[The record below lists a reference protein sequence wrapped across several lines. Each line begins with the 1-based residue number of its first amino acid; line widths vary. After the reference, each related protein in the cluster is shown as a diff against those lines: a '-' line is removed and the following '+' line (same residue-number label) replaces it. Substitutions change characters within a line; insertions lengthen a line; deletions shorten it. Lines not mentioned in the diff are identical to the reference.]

1 MKHHPTLS
9 FCRGLIVAALVCC
22 TLSSLVS
29 AQTANPAGGA
39 PDRPGGKAN
48 QPRKQQPE
56 AKWVMPPVDGPNL
69 HHKVFESRIAG
80 EKVSFLV
87 YLPPD
92 YEKSPGTRYPVV
104 YWLHGIGGN
113 QTGVPRLCERITQAI
128 GEGKAPAMI
137 FVFVN
142 GMVDSFYCD
151 ALNAKRPVESVI
163 TKDLIPHIDATYR
176 TAARREGRM
185 IEGFSMGG
193 FGAARLG
200 FKYPELFGSISII
213 DGALLELAV
222 IKQRHQVQFERIFA
236 GADEKF
242 TAESPSVLTEK
253 NADAI
258 RGRTA
263 IRMEVGA
270 LVAPNE
276 AYHALLER
284 LKLDHKYESFPGAG
298 HNQAVIYDRMGD
310 QNWAFYRRAFA
321 TSKP

>member
-1 MKHHPTLS
+1 MKHYPALS
-9 FCRGLIVAALVCC
+9 FCRGLLLTALVFC
-22 TLSSLVS
+22 TFSSLAS
-29 AQTANPAGGA
+29 AQIANTAGGP
-39 PDRPGGKAN
+39 PDPSGGKAN

-56 AKWVMPPVDGPNL
+56 AKWVMPPIEGPNL
-69 HHKVFESRIAG
+69 HHQVFASRAAG
-80 EKVSFLV
+80 EKVSYLV
-87 YLPPD
+87 YLPPG
-92 YEKSPGTRYPVV
+92 YENSPGTRYPVV

-113 QTGVPRLCERITQAI
+113 QAGVPRLCERITQAI
-128 GEGKAPAMI
+128 GAGKAPAMI

-163 TKDLIPHIDATYR
+163 TRDLIPQIDATYR
-176 TAARREGRM
+176 TVARREGRM

-200 FKYPELFGSISII
+200 CKYPELFGSISII

-236 GADEKF
+236 SSDEKF
-242 TAESPSVLTEK
+242 TAESPSFLTEK

-258 RGRTA
+258 RGRTV

-270 LVAPNE
+270 LAAPNA
-276 AYHALLER
+276 AYHSLLER
-284 LKLDHKYESFPGAG
+284 LKIDHSYEVHAGVG
-298 HNQAVIYDRMGD
+298 HNLQPIYDRLGD
-310 QNWAFYRRAFA
+310 RNWEFYRRSFA
-321 TSKP
+321 AAK